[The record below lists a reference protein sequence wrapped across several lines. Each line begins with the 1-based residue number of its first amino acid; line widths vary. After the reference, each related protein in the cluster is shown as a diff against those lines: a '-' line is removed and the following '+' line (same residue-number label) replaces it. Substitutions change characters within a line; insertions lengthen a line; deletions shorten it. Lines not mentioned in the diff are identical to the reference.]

1 MARRLGIGLALAIM
15 FAASPILAQ
24 TPVATEKYAVRE
36 GFAFAPEAPPRIL
49 VFRPEIKVGEQT
61 TAGLFQNNAEW
72 HATATRELSA
82 ALIKAGGK
90 RGIEMILH
98 DEADAS
104 SAVLTE
110 HRALFRLVVGTI
122 IRHKLFG
129 KDPLPSK
136 QNRFDW
142 SLGSGVAQIDPAA
155 RADYGLFLLSHD
167 VFESAGR
174 RTARLVASLMG
185 NDGAAGAHFGYA
197 ALVDMKSGDIV
208 WLGVDLKASGDVRTA
223 EGAAQRV
230 EQLLKGFPVQNSDG
244 AVNK

>member
-1 MARRLGIGLALAIM
+1 MARILGMGIAAALLLAAH
-15 FAASPILAQ
+15 PIHAQ
-24 TPVATEKYAVRE
+24 TPVATEKYAISE
-36 GFAFAPEAPPRIL
+36 GFNFDTDAPPRVL
-49 VFRPEIKVGEQT
+49 VFRPELKVGEQT
-61 TAGLFQNNAEW
+61 TAGIFQNNAAW
-72 HATATRELSA
+72 HAAALRELNA
-82 ALIKAGGK
+82 ALITAGIK
-90 RGIEMILH
+90 RGLDLELH
-98 DEADAS
+98 DEKGGNSAS
-104 SAVLTE
+104 LAE
-110 HRALFRLVVGTI
+110 HRALFRIIVGTI

-230 EQLLKGFPVQNSDG
+230 EQLLKGFPVRNSDG

>member
-1 MARRLGIGLALAIM
+1 MARRVGIVLAFAIM

-24 TPVATEKYAVRE
+24 TPVTTEKYAVRE

-104 SAVLTE
+104 SPVLAE

-136 QNRFDW
+136 TDSFDW
-142 SLGSGVAQIDPAA
+142 SLGSGVAKIAPDAQVE
-155 RADYGLFLLSHD
+155 YGLFLLSHD
-167 VFESAGR
+167 SFESAGR
-174 RTARLVASLMG
+174 RAAKLVAALMG
-185 NDGAAGAHFGYA
+185 NGDISGTHFGYA
-197 ALVDMKSGDIV
+197 ALVDLKSGDII
-208 WLGVDLKASGDVRTA
+208 WLGVDLKAGGDIRTA
-223 EGAAQRV
+223 EGATLRV
-230 EQLLKGFPVQNSDG
+230 EQLFNGFPARATGKTADQ
-244 AVNK
+244 